1 MIITNIE
8 GHVVDAIKVN
18 LFVIKYIYI
27 CVHCIDTTL
36 TSYVHNKTP
45 S

>member
-8 GHVVDAIKVN
+8 GHVVGANKVN
-18 LFVIKYIYI
+18 LFVICGLWMHLYF
-27 CVHCIDTTL
+27 IDTTP
-36 TSYVHNKTP
+36 TSNANNKT